1 MPTFRRNNRVVAAAL
16 VAVVGGMV
24 GLAYASVPL
33 YRLFCQVTGYG
44 GTPQTGARVKTAAER
59 VQPTAELITVEFDA
73 NVNGDLPW
81 TFAPEQRRVRVRL
94 GEQALV
100 FFKAKNTSDR
110 PITGMATFNVSPHKA
125 GSYFSKLECFCFTE
139 QTLKP
144 GEEIEMP
151 VSFYVDP
158 DIHKNGDTREVRA
171 ITLSYTFF
179 RALKEPPKNGTVS
192 AVRQGAGS
200 RRESG
205 KS

>member
-1 MPTFRRNNRVVAAAL
+1 MPSLRRNNRVVAATL

-33 YRLFCQVTGYG
+33 YQLFCQVTGYG
-44 GTPQTGARVKTAAER
+44 GTPQIGARAKIAAER
-59 VQPTAELITVEFDA
+59 VQPTAEVITVEFDA

-81 TFAPEQRRVRVRL
+81 TFAPGQRRVQVHL
-94 GEQALV
+94 GEQTLV
-100 FFKAKNTSDR
+100 FFKAKNISDQ
-110 PITGMATFNVSPHKA
+110 PITGMATFNVSPHRA

-158 DIHKNGDTREVRA
+158 DIHKNGDTREVRT

-179 RALKEPPKNGTVS
+179 RALKEPPKDSKVS
-192 AVRQGAGS
+192 GVRPDADS
-200 RRESG
+200 RREPG
-205 KS
+205 KT

>member
-1 MPTFRRNNRVVAAAL
+1 MPSLRRSNRLVAVTL

-44 GTPQTGARVKTAAER
+44 GTPQTGVRAKTAAER
-59 VQPTAELITVEFDA
+59 LQPTADVITVEFDA
-73 NVNGDLPW
+73 NVNSELPW
-81 TFAPEQRRVRVRL
+81 TFAPEQRRVQIHL
-94 GEQALV
+94 GEQTLV
-100 FFKAKNTSDR
+100 FFKAKNISDR

-125 GSYFSKLECFCFTE
+125 GSYFSKIECFCFTE

-158 DIHKNGDTREVRA
+158 GIRKDEGTSDVRA

-179 RALKEPPKNGTVS
+179 RALKDAPKDGKVS
-192 AVRQGAGS
+192 AVRQG
-200 RRESG
+200 SG
-205 KS
+205 GDQKPGRS

>member
-1 MPTFRRNNRVVAAAL
+1 MPSLRRNNRLVAATL

-44 GTPQTGARVKTAAER
+44 GTPQTGAQAKAAAER
-59 VQPTAELITVEFDA
+59 VQPTAEMITVEFDA

-81 TFAPEQRRVRVRL
+81 TFAPEQRRVQVHL

-100 FFKAKNTSDR
+100 FFKAKNISDR
-110 PITGMATFNVSPHKA
+110 PVTGMATFNVTPHKA
-125 GSYFSKLECFCFTE
+125 GSYFSKIECFCFTE

-158 DIHKNGDTREVRA
+158 GIRKDEGTSDVRA

-179 RALKEPPKNGTVS
+179 RSLKEPAKDDKVS
-192 AVRQGAGS
+192 AVRPGFDGV
-200 RRESG
+200 RKPG
-205 KS
+205 KT